1 MTLMKTKT
9 VFVCQ
14 SCGSQSARW
23 VGKCPNCE
31 EWNSYV
37 EETSVPRVDS
47 GKMRVQIAAQAAAAP
62 VLLKEVDIDSRK
74 AFFDRYRGIRPG
86 HGRRYSCGFRDFD
99 RRGSGDR

>member
-1 MTLMKTKT
+1 MKLKS

-37 EETSVPRVDS
+37 EETSVTRVDS
-47 GKMRVQIAAQAAAAP
+47 GKMRVADRSGSRPAP
-62 VLLKEVDIDSRK
+62 L
-74 AFFDRYRGIRPG
+74 FF
-86 HGRRYSCGFRDFD
+86 
-99 RRGSGDR
+99 